1 MKIVIAKYTEND
13 YALIQKTLPDA
24 FPTLDEH
31 IEAITAAALQLTAQG
46 YDVVFEPCDAS
57 GYFTFLRRNNARHC
71 RQNVAAYVNAKH
83 GGAEHKDYSEL
94 QHLNIKII
102 RE

>member
-13 YALIQKTLPDA
+13 YALVQKTLPDA
-24 FPTLDEH
+24 FPTLEQH
-31 IEAITAAALQLTAQG
+31 IEAIVTAAAEMQKQG
-46 YDVVFEPCDAS
+46 YDVVFEECDAP
-57 GYFTFLRRNNARHC
+57 GYFAFLRRNNARHS
-71 RQNVAAYVNAKH
+71 RQNIAAYVNAKH
-83 GGAEHKDYSEL
+83 NGAEMKDYSEL